1 MGGGGKIKNKC
12 RNTKPSQTVF
22 TEFLERSQFRLLFLP
37 LFSVSAETA
46 HMSPL
51 GKDKQLK
58 AEFGSYTH
66 SSAQPE
72 KPSGW
77 RWEPCKHPAPWQQ
90 RLPGAP
96 LEAKLGIIGAGYSID
111 AAGAWTCIPPG
122 VQMSADRN
130 VRPHL
135 GIRAVVQ
142 GSDCSAAAGRK
153 VERWAQPPACPVLGC
168 CGSGEGGRKVSG
180 LFPDPTHGSRRPPCD
195 AGAPTIRKLWFYPI
209 CY

>member
-1 MGGGGKIKNKC
+1 
-12 RNTKPSQTVF
+12 
-22 TEFLERSQFRLLFLP
+22 
-37 LFSVSAETA
+37 
-46 HMSPL
+46 MSPL

-77 RWEPCKHPAPWQQ
+77 RWEPCKHLAPWQQ

-142 GSDCSAAAGRK
+142 GVRLLSSSR
-153 VERWAQPPACPVLGC
+153 E
-168 CGSGEGGRKVSG
+168 EGGALGPATG
-180 LFPDPTHGSRRPPCD
+180 LSCPWV
-195 AGAPTIRKLWFYPI
+195 LWFRGRG
-209 CY
+209 